1 MHRKTIFLKTLGKTL
16 KKEKAGKADC
26 MTNVIYFFAYS
37 SLTEIFAIL
46 LLAINDSCF
55 TTIKE
60 ATLLSIGR
68 EVDFFW

>member
-1 MHRKTIFLKTLGKTL
+1 
-16 KKEKAGKADC
+16 
-26 MTNVIYFFAYS
+26 MTNVVYFFAYS